1 MHAYTLEHGDSKT
14 SFFFFNLQE
23 NHTVCILWGLAIL
36 SKVCCE
42 KHPRC
47 VLELHNHCWGALHHM
62 NVPEFSLRS
71 SLGLVQITCFLVHA
85 CMQLCCVSTWNGTTR
100 PACMLHCSKCRQTTV
115 QSGRTKRYSH
125 QLCLRVP
132 TAPYPSK
139 MKEISLT
146 FKAWYNF
153 RAELYFDRTS
163 QCATSYGIQEL

>member
-1 MHAYTLEHGDSKT
+1 MY
-14 SFFFFNLQE
+14 
-23 NHTVCILWGLAIL
+23 
-36 SKVCCE
+36 
-42 KHPRC
+42 P
-47 VLELHNHCWGALHHM
+47 
-62 NVPEFSLRS
+62 
-71 SLGLVQITCFLVHA
+71 LGLSHSFQSMLWKAPTLCPGASQSLLGSTSSYERTRVLSPLQSGTSTNITCFLVHA